1 MKNLL
6 NSLASGN
13 WRALLA
19 CFLYFDTGFTVWVM
33 FGPLAPFIHKD
44 IAMSP
49 AELGFLVAVPVLGA
63 AILRVTLGNL
73 YQACDGR
80 RVALMGIALSAIPS
94 VVLLLMPGTP
104 SYTLLLIL
112 GVFLGVG
119 GASFAVALPMAG
131 SNYPPKVQ
139 GLVLGLAA
147 AGNIG
152 AVLDGFMF
160 PALADQFG
168 WAKAAGAALP
178 LLGLAA
184 IALFFWAKDLGQK
197 SGSGVQAMR
206 SFIVTLVG
214 LVALV
219 VAVHA
224 GVFGAGKTG
233 VLLLPVLGA
242 LLAIAVLPK
251 HYRSVLVEGDTWVVM
266 LVYSI
271 TFGGFVGMSS
281 YVTTLLISLYQMP
294 RLEAG
299 LFMSLLACIGA
310 LVRPVGGLVADRI
323 SGVRALVILL
333 AAISLCDFLFAAWM
347 PPASAGIALLI
358 AMYVCFGLGNGAT
371 FQLVPQRWKGK
382 TGLMSGIVGA
392 AGGIGG
398 FYLPV
403 IMGIAKEGTGS
414 YQMGFATFGV
424 LAALAFGLVVLH
436 RARWLEW
443 ALPKESLVV
452 VEPIRAGVSVDSGA

>member
-94 VVLLLMPGTP
+94 VVLLLMPGAP

-424 LAALAFGLVVLH
+424 LSALAFGLVVLH